1 MTGACGILVCVFQR
15 VMYSPF
21 YFCFFV
27 MCYCNVRGLRGSCTR
42 NGKHVDSLDC
52 GHIYDGNL
60 VWCGLTWCHARIRAV
75 CDSPRMSM
83 ASRYS
88 VSYDEEQFRTMS
100 YFRGLKSVL
109 LDDNGNWLGETAFI
123 GKEPAL
129 PALVVTF
136 VSAVADA

>member
-1 MTGACGILVCVFQR
+1 
-15 VMYSPF
+15 
-21 YFCFFV
+21 
-27 MCYCNVRGLRGSCTR
+27 
-42 NGKHVDSLDC
+42 
-52 GHIYDGNL
+52 
-60 VWCGLTWCHARIRAV
+60 
-75 CDSPRMSM
+75 M